1 MPDQVTN
8 DISFCKGCGNC
19 TIGNFKEMAK
29 TYNVKIAVATGGTI
43 ARMIVLKTRPKFILA
58 VACHQDLVNGLL
70 ESFPILIYG
79 VLNEAPF
86 GPCMNTTV
94 DVCKIDNIL
103 NQFVR
108 SV

>member
-1 MPDQVTN
+1 VRIT
-8 DISFCKGCGNC
+8 
-19 TIGNFKEMAK
+19 
-29 TYNVKIAVATGGTI
+29 VATGGTI
-43 ARMIVLKTRPKFILA
+43 ARMIILKARPKFILA

-70 ESFPILIYG
+70 EAFPIQIYG

-94 DVCKIDNIL
+94 DVCKIDDIL
-103 NQFVR
+103 NRFIR